1 MASPAT
7 GPNLPLHLPGG
18 EGGRGGKDFPSK
30 IMFWMENPGLFF
42 RTYSFCPMFPPY
54 RNPPPSFSV
63 ARFTY
68 FTFLVPAHPCS
79 RPPEVA
85 SGEGAEGRPR
95 PDVASARTSFI
106 IPSAPPLPRASWES
120 QPPFQPFRAVFGGS
134 QKSVAFQLF
143 GLFGLFWKNQNLCP
157 LRGGGQSVRGVSKS
171 GPGCPKCGKGFQI
184 RPRAPKV

>member
-1 MASPAT
+1 MVSGKWNLPARSPSPRSPH
-7 GPNLPLHLPGG
+7 GPNPTVPMVNRRGG
-18 EGGRGGKDFPSK
+18 WPPRPPVLTSPCTYREGRGVGAGKIFHPKSCFGWK
-30 IMFWMENPGLFF
+30 IRGSSSAHILFAPC
-42 RTYSFCPMFPPY
+42 SPLY

-106 IPSAPPLPRASWES
+106 IPFAPPLPRASWES
-120 QPPFQPFRAVFGGS
+120 QPPFQPFRAFLGGS

-143 GLFGLFWKNQNLCP
+143 
-157 LRGGGQSVRGVSKS
+157 
-171 GPGCPKCGKGFQI
+171 
-184 RPRAPKV
+184 